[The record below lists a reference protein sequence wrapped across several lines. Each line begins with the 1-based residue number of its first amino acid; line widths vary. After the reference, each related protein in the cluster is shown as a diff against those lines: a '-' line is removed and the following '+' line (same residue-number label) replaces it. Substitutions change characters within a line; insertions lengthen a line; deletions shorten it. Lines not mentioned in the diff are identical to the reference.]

1 MLDEFCSLTARDL
14 GACGFGHIRQGQGAV
29 CTHVR
34 RLCKRVIATGIRAIY
49 KLSCFFFFF

>member
-49 KLSCFFFFF
+49 KLSCFFFF